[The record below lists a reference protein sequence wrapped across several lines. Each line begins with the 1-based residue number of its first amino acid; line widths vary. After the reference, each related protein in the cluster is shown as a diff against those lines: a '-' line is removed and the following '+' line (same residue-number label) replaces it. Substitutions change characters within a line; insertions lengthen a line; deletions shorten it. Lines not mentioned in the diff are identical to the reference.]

1 LAFVARRVLVILGVL
16 ALCMRVAAADPP
28 GAETLTRGIR
38 ALEKGDYAQAAK
50 LFDNALTR
58 GGLARVQTL
67 TAYVNLGASL
77 VALGNIKGAE
87 RAFEQ
92 AALIDPSF
100 AVPPRSGRQAIG
112 LADQAKH
119 KQEAIGQYHL
129 EVGAPGDVKA
139 GEPFHVTVELDEAQ
153 VALVALVRVSAKEP
167 GGKHYE
173 TVEPSAAKIAVD
185 IPAEVAV
192 AGATIDARFE
202 LMDQHAN
209 RLATVEKD
217 IAVSGEAASPVV
229 KPEPVGSAAPVAT
242 GSATKPEGDDDD
254 SGGAASEA
262 ESGPWSIPHGSKQ
275 YVPARAEQA
284 PKIDGVLTDAI
295 WATAPKDDRFLSTK
309 SKPYGK
315 PTTEPTVVQVSYDD
329 KNIYVAFRCTYGKP
343 HAPSDAFIA
352 DEQTLLDESEYVAV
366 VIDAVHG
373 HTGGYEFAVTPAGA
387 RADAEISDQGAAQ
400 NLDWHGLWDA
410 DTTIEA
416 DGWTA
421 EIAIPWGTM
430 HMSGHD
436 EPFDI
441 GIEFER
447 RVPDSGEE
455 ALWTLHPP
463 ATELFDTN
471 FFGHA
476 EGLAN
481 VHPGQRLLFI
491 PYIAG
496 AFDSSPPTAQS
507 RLTDLT
513 GTDAQGRIYAG
524 AYLRLQPPG
533 PFRLDATINPDFSAV
548 NPDRATADFDR
559 FELEY
564 PEARAFFA
572 EDSPRFSFGGARYQ
586 FGDLGAQLF
595 YSRRLG
601 IITDKSGFTTIVP
614 ILWGV
619 KSVLRDGGTEAAIMN
634 VETVQPQ
641 SGVVLDDNATV
652 GRITQTIDGQRI
664 GAIVLACGSCALD
677 ANGNAIGY
685 ESGGIDGALSL
696 YDRHLS
702 LSGFYSA
709 SRLDDGTVGSA
720 GEGTGQWKSQDF
732 YAKAT
737 LLAVGKEF
745 QAPLGFFETTG
756 VLDETVAAGY
766 TPVVRADHV
775 QQVFIETQ
783 LSNVR
788 DSTTDALVYRRAVIS
803 GSLQTI
809 DNAELGVAVGPAEEN
824 VTTAFPIGTHINVP
838 IGLYHPVV
846 TSFQLLSPPNRDFV
860 FGLNYLGGDLFDG
873 TRRAPGAMLGVNLGR
888 FTARFNYTFYLLKF
902 ADQTPQVTFYGHD
915 IALTASFA
923 YTPLARTAV
932 VLELDTVASRAS
944 ALVTTSYQFGTLSA
958 LTFSVRGS
966 SGSTYNTPE
975 TDTFAAGDL
984 SAILAFQLGLSPI

>member
-1 LAFVARRVLVILGVL
+1 VLVILGVL
-16 ALCMRVAAADPP
+16 ALVARIARADPP
-28 GAETLTRGIR
+28 GAEMLTRGIR

-77 VALGNIKGAE
+77 VALGNVKAAQ

-139 GEPFHVTVELDEAQ
+139 GESFHVTVELDDSQ
-153 VALVALVRVSAKEP
+153 VPLVALVRISAKEP

-185 IPAEVAV
+185 IPGEVAV

-217 IAVSGEAASPVV
+217 VAVSGEAA
-229 KPEPVGSAAPVAT
+229 KPIQVATPEQPQTGSATEASGSAAPS
-242 GSATKPEGDDDD
+242 GGDDDD
-254 SGGAASEA
+254 SAGGGASDAEA
-262 ESGPWSIPHGSKQ
+262 GPWSIAHGSKS
-275 YVPARAEQA
+275 YVAVRGDHA
-284 PKIDGVLTDAI
+284 PKIDGVLTDEI
-295 WATAPKDDRFLSTK
+295 WTTAPKDDRFLSTK

-329 KNIYVAFRCTYGKP
+329 QHLYIAFRCKYAKP
-343 HAPSDAFIA
+343 HPPSDAFIA
-352 DEQTLLDESEYVAV
+352 DEQTLFDESEYVAV

-400 NLDWHGLWDA
+400 NLDWHGIWDVQTNR
-410 DTTIEA
+410 DA

-421 EIAIPWGTM
+421 EFSIPWGTM
-430 HMSGHD
+430 YMPGHD
-436 EPFDI
+436 QPFDI
-441 GIEFER
+441 GVEFER
-447 RVPDSGEE
+447 REPNSGEE
-455 ALWTLHPP
+455 SLWTLHPP

-471 FFGHA
+471 FFGHLD
-476 EGLAN
+476 GLSN
-481 VHPGQRLLFI
+481 VHPGQRLLLV
-491 PYIAG
+491 PYVAG
-496 AFDSSPPTAQS
+496 AFDSSPPMAQS

-524 AYLRLQPPG
+524 AYLRLNPPG
-533 PFRLDATINPDFSAV
+533 PFRLDATIDPDFSAV

-619 KSVLRDGGTEAAIMN
+619 KSVFRDGGTEAAIMN
-634 VETVQPQ
+634 VETVQPT

-685 ESGGIDGALSL
+685 ESGGVDGALSL
-696 YDRHLS
+696 YDRHLQ

-709 SRLDDGTVGSA
+709 SRLDNGTVGSA

-737 LLAVGKEF
+737 LLAVGQDF

-756 VLDETVAAGY
+756 VLAETVAAGY

-775 QQVFIETQ
+775 QQVFIDTQ

-788 DSTTDALVYRRAVIS
+788 DSTTDALVYRRAVVS
-803 GSLQTI
+803 GSVQTI
-809 DNAELGVAVGPAEEN
+809 DNAELAVAVGPAEEN
-824 VTTAFPIGTHINVP
+824 VTTAFPIGTHITIPV
-838 IGLYHPVV
+838 GLYHPVV
-846 TSFQLLSPPNRDFV
+846 TSFQLLSPPNRDVV
-860 FGLNYLGGDLFDG
+860 FGVSYLGGDLFDG
-873 TRRAPGAMLGVNLGR
+873 TRRAPGAMFGLNLGR

-902 ADQTPQVTFYGHD
+902 EDQTPPVTFYGHD
-915 IALTASFA
+915 IAITASYA

-932 VLELDTVASRAS
+932 VLELDTVASRAT

-958 LTFSVRGS
+958 LTVSVRGS

-975 TDTFAAGDL
+975 TDTFAAADL
-984 SAILAFQLGLSPI
+984 SAIVSLQLGVSPF